1 MTADGRRF
9 RNGGGILWNIIKTRE
24 PKAYKEIMKKV
35 KEFEKQ
41 FKQPNIRQGGEQK
54 QEGNSP
60 GATHSFV
67 DSTPASFSD
76 GSQLT
81 SQMQD
86 EQTNTGIERVSVHDR
101 LRRPVS
107 YDDGLLGEDTKGDA
121 DAA

>member
-1 MTADGRRF
+1 MQ
-9 RNGGGILWNIIKTRE
+9 
-24 PKAYKEIMKKV
+24 
-35 KEFEKQ
+35 KQ